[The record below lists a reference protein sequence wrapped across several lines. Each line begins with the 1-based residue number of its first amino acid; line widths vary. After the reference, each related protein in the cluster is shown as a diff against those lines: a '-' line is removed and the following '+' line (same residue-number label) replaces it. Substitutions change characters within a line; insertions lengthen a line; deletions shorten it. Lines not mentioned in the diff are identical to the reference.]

1 MISVWV
7 QELLKRLFR
16 TMSIIKLFNKL
27 PLKEKRV
34 TWATIIT
41 ILRLFLVPFIVVSV
55 IFQEWGIAFWLFVIA
70 SFSDVLDGN
79 VARFF
84 DQKTFLGA
92 CLDPI
97 VDKILILS
105 VFTILA
111 FVQSPLFS
119 IPKWFVF
126 IILVKEI
133 LLLLGTLIFI
143 SKKVS
148 EPDLSEDILQISAD
162 ILKNKNSLDIL
173 TANIEKELLDLFNSI
188 FRDKFKKN
196 SENSKKLLS
205 ALRELN
211 DNYKKSV
218 SDLNKSFNSIKKAL
232 NNKK

>member
-1 MISVWV
+1 MRAVWV
-7 QELLKRLFR
+7 QELLKRLFKK
-16 TMSIIKLFNKL
+16 MSIIKFFKKL

-41 ILRLFLVPFIVVSV
+41 ILRLFLIPFIIISV
-55 IFQEWGIAFWLFVIA
+55 IFQEWGIAFWLFVVA

-84 DQKTFLGA
+84 NQRTFLGA

-143 SKKVS
+143 IIKGKIEIHPTVLGKTTMVAQVFFIIWLFACYFFKWVPVKTYKFS
-148 EPDLSEDILQISAD
+148 LSLVFIFFIL
-162 ILKNKNSLDIL
+162 SL
-173 TANIEKELLDLFNSI
+173 F
-188 FRDKFKKN
+188 FF
-196 SENSKKLLS
+196 
-205 ALRELN
+205 
-211 DNYKKSV
+211 
-218 SDLNKSFNSIKKAL
+218 FFFG
-232 NNKK
+232 